1 MIDVFF
7 IVLIQKQFKAARCVY
22 KPLFI
27 FWQLP
32 YFFFHVSYNRKIL
45 PEESIRLHGNQ
56 KGKNLTNSKT
66 HCSLASNGLLIYLH
80 CES

>member
-7 IVLIQKQFKAARCVY
+7 IVLIQNQFKAARCVY

-32 YFFFHVSYNRKIL
+32 YFFSMY
-45 PEESIRLHGNQ
+45 
-56 KGKNLTNSKT
+56 LTIGRYFLKRALDYMEIKKART
-66 HCSLASNGLLIYLH
+66 
-80 CES
+80 